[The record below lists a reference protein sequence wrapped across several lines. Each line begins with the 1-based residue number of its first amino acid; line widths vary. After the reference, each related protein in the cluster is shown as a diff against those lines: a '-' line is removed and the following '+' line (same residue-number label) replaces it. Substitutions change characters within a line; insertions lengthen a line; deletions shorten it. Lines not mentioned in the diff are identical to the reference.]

1 MSANLPTVVA
11 NTPPILAVNEQEPN
25 PTFLQNKIES
35 FPEKNVPLPTEL
47 PGTAARLFYH

>member
-11 NTPPILAVNEQEPN
+11 KTPPILAVNEQEPN

-35 FPEKNVPLPTEL
+35 FKKKKRHLE
-47 PGTAARLFYH
+47 ARCDALT